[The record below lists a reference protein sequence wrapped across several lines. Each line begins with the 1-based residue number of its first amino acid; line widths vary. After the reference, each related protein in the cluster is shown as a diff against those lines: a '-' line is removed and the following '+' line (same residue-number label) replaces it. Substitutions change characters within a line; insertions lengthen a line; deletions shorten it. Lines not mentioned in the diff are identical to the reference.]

1 MNLVKVIIPVYRSNL
16 HPMEKA
22 SILQALRVLGSHPIV
37 ILYPEG
43 MQKPDIQ
50 TGSMVEWLSVSD
62 EWLGTRNG
70 IAGYNKM
77 MLSYDFY
84 QLFRDSEYVLIY
96 QTDAWVFQDNL
107 AEWCSK
113 GYDYV
118 AAPWIKRAVYD
129 YPFIK
134 QYMACLRAYRARKH
148 QFCRQRIYGRVG
160 NGGLSL
166 RKVSSFSEACL
177 LYKCEIGKYLSHR
190 KHYYNEDVFWAT
202 EPRFFRYPTEN
213 EALGFSF
220 DRYPDICFK
229 RTGGTLPF
237 GCHSWSKPGMY
248 KFWKHII
255 SWEKLIS

>member
-1 MNLVKVIIPVYRSNL
+1 
-16 HPMEKA
+16 
-22 SILQALRVLGSHPIV
+22 
-37 ILYPEG
+37 
-43 MQKPDIQ
+43 
-50 TGSMVEWLSVSD
+50 MVEWLSVSD

-148 QFCRQRIYGRVG
+148 QFCRQRIYGKVG

-166 RKVSSFSEACL
+166 RKVSSSEACL

-190 KHYYNEDVFWAT
+190 KHYYNEDVFFGLLNLVSFVIQQRMRRWD
-202 EPRFFRYPTEN
+202 FRLTAIRIFASSVQEELFLLVVIVGVRAWYV
-213 EALGFSF
+213 
-220 DRYPDICFK
+220 
-229 RTGGTLPF
+229 
-237 GCHSWSKPGMY
+237 
-248 KFWKHII
+248 
-255 SWEKLIS
+255 

>member
-1 MNLVKVIIPVYRSNL
+1 MDLVKVVIPIYRSDL

-22 SILQALRVLGSHPIV
+22 SVLQAMHVLENYSIV
-37 ILYPEG
+37 LLYPEG
-43 MQKPDIQ
+43 MQKPDIP
-50 TGSMVEWLSVSD
+50 TGPKVEWLPVSD

-77 MLSYDFY
+77 MLSSEFY
-84 QLFRDSEYVLIY
+84 QLFSDVEYILIC
-96 QTDAWVFQDNL
+96 QTDAWIFRDSL
-107 AEWCSK
+107 AEWCNK

-118 AAPWIKRAVYD
+118 AAPWIKRAIYD
-129 YPFIK
+129 CPFIK
-134 QYMACLRAYRARKH
+134 QYMAWLKAYRTRKH
-148 QFCRQRIYGRVG
+148 QFCRQQIYGKIG

-166 RKVSSFSEACL
+166 RKVASFSEACI
-177 LYKCEIGKYLSHR
+177 LYECEIEEYLSHR

-202 EPRFFRYPTEN
+202 EPRHFRYPTEK

-229 RTGGTLPF
+229 RTGGILPF
-237 GCHSWSKPGMY
+237 GCHSWSKPRMY

-255 SWEKLIS
+255 SWEQLIS